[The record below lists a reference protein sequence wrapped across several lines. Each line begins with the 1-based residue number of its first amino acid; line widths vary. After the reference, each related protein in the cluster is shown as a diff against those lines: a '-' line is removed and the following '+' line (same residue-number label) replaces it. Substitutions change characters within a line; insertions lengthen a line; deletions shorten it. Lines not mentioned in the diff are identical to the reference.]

1 MKSCLKYCVASI
13 HLNSLGEASVGYY
26 AYQKGPYG
34 KHLTENVK
42 DEYVLWYDTK
52 EEAQTHIMNSEGECV
67 ISMRTDYIPK
77 FGGK

>member
-1 MKSCLKYCVASI
+1 M
-13 HLNSLGEASVGYY
+13 
-26 AYQKGPYG
+26 KGPYG
-34 KHLTENVK
+34 LHLIENMK

-52 EEAQTHIMNSEGECV
+52 EEAQAHIMNSEGEYV

>member
-13 HLNSLGEASVGYY
+13 SLNCLGEARVRYY
-26 AYQKGPYG
+26 ACMKGPYG
-34 KHLTENVK
+34 LHLIENMK

-52 EEAQTHIMNSEGECV
+52 EEAQAHIMNSEGECV